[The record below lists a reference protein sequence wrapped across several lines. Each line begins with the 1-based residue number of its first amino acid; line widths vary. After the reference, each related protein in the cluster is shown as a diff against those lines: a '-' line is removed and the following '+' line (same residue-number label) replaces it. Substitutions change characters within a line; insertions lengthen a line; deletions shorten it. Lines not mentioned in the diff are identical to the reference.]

1 MPRSSHFQRIFF
13 ASFPKKRKNIRNILS
28 INGLKPNGQ
37 MSSKLGG
44 KTSSVKVVLVGPSN
58 AGKTSIAKRFTT
70 DQFDEFQDMTVGSAF
85 FSKPLHSTK
94 HNVTAR
100 VEVWDTAG
108 QEKYRAMAPMY
119 FRNAAGAVL
128 VFDQTSPASFDALES
143 VWLPE
148 LLPHMK
154 NSTQF
159 IVMCGNKADL
169 QTQVDDATV
178 QFLSRVEAM
187 CSSRGIKLFATSAKT
202 GQNIFDVFSFLVD
215 EILDGRAR
223 EAQQAKL
230 TPVSSTS
237 ARDPQTVNIGSG
249 GANSSS
255 ANSSSSGKLNCC
267 KT

>member
-1 MPRSSHFQRIFF
+1 M
-13 ASFPKKRKNIRNILS
+13 
-28 INGLKPNGQ
+28 
-37 MSSKLGG
+37 
-44 KTSSVKVVLVGPSN
+44 KVVLVGPSN

-128 VFDQTSPASFDALES
+128 VFDQTSAPSFDDLES

-169 QTQVDDATV
+169 QTQVDDTTV

-230 TPVSSTS
+230 APVAPNT
-237 ARDPQTVNIGSG
+237 RDNQTVNIGNNGASSGSSNSG
-249 GANSSS
+249 G
-255 ANSSSSGKLNCC
+255 KFTNCC
-267 KT
+267 KS